1 MTSQISIEAN
11 DEINIKKIILPNF
24 ILFKNKKKSSFTK
37 KILQSPNEHQTEKC
51 CKKKITFTNSWKNMQ
66 QSASFSISENNIQ
79 LFYLNN
85 LNIFFHS
92 TPNNNTLS
100 SNIANIDLIN
110 NTQSNIANINLINNT
125 PSNIA
130 NIDIT
135 NNTQSNIANNDLINN
150 AQSNIANNDTTNND
164 TTNNDE
170 LPFEYGTILLNEIKK
185 KLQGYKQQDIK
196 KHIYDKNNFCNI
208 STTIH
213 LLTDTN
219 LICYYCKENMKIIY
233 DDVKDEKQWTLDRI
247 DNNNGHNINNVLICC
262 LKCNLKRR
270 KQNMVRFHFAEKMKK
285 QLIIERIE

>member
-1 MTSQISIEAN
+1 MSLQPSINVN
-11 DEINIKKIILPNF
+11 DEINIKKINLPNF
-24 ILFKNKKKSSFTK
+24 ILFKNKKKPTLTK
-37 KILQSPNEHQTEKC
+37 KTFQPSSNENQTEKC

-66 QSASFSISENNIQ
+66 QSTSILTSTNNIQ

-92 TPNNNTLS
+92 TSNNNNALS
-100 SNIANIDLIN
+100 S
-110 NTQSNIANINLINNT
+110 SNV
-125 PSNIA
+125 
-130 NIDIT
+130 
-135 NNTQSNIANNDLINN
+135 ANN
-150 AQSNIANNDTTNND
+150 
-164 TTNNDE
+164 E
-170 LPFEYGTILLNEIKK
+170 LNFEYGTLLLNEIKK

-196 KHIYDKNNFCNI
+196 KHIYDKVNFCDI

-219 LICYYCKENMKIIY
+219 LICHYCKENMKIIY

-247 DNNNGHNINNVLICC
+247 DNNIGHNNNNVLICC

-270 KQNMVRFHFAEKMKK
+270 KQNVCRFHFAEKMKK

>member
-66 QSASFSISENNIQ
+66 QSASVSISENNIQ

-92 TPNNNTLS
+92 TPNNNTLLS
-100 SNIANIDLIN
+100 
-110 NTQSNIANINLINNT
+110 
-125 PSNIA
+125 
-130 NIDIT
+130 
-135 NNTQSNIANNDLINN
+135 IANNDLINN
-150 AQSNIANNDTTNND
+150 TPSNIANNDTTNND
-164 TTNNDE
+164 TTNNNE

-196 KHIYDKNNFCNI
+196 KHIYDKDNFCNI

>member
-1 MTSQISIEAN
+1 MSSQTSVNAN

-66 QSASFSISENNIQ
+66 QSASVSISENNIQ
-79 LFYLNN
+79 LFYLNH

-92 TPNNNTLS
+92 TPNNNT
-100 SNIANIDLIN
+100 
-110 NTQSNIANINLINNT
+110 T
-125 PSNIA
+125 
-130 NIDIT
+130 
-135 NNTQSNIANNDLINN
+135 SNIANND
-150 AQSNIANNDTTNND
+150 ATNND
-164 TTNNDE
+164 ATNNDATNNDE

-196 KHIYDKNNFCNI
+196 KHIYDKDNFCNI
-208 STTIH
+208 LTTIH
-213 LLTDTN
+213 LLTNTN